1 MVSNQKLFS
10 VSTFDFRLQHLL
22 IIGIL
27 SISVSISILIRG
39 APMMYGFELF
49 EFDPFYNFRATE
61 YIVNNGTQAYF
72 EWFDTKTW
80 YPFGRNVS
88 ESSQVILHLT
98 TATFYQIFG
107 GNSSL
112 YDFTVLFSLVIGSLT
127 SVVVFAFVRVI
138 GGTTA
143 GLFAA
148 LIFSISLPMIVR
160 GLVGWFKS
168 EPLGLFF
175 GFLALYLFLSAIKFD
190 KGKISAIKLIVA
202 GLFLALGLSAWG
214 GILFFVLGIMGF
226 YLVIPFFK
234 HEKNF
239 IIWAIPVFSISLVLF
254 SSIFERTSDLI
265 SYVSLAIILA
275 TVFVVVSEIIKK
287 FSSDSNKIRNC
298 IIFLISI
305 IGSGIAAFSI
315 GLNYLPSFRYLSAVN
330 PFLSTND
337 PLTASVAE
345 HMAID
350 LTLSFAFLSVFMIF
364 TVIGIWFV
372 FSKKSNLKNDMRAFA
387 LVFCLMAIYISSAF
401 VRLELFASVGVIILG
416 SIGLAVLVKHVL
428 KLNRNNFLKYIFS
441 GVVIIL
447 FIIPMVY
454 PEQVNWGILSDAPPT
469 ILTGGLS
476 YGASN
481 DWLDAT
487 QWLKENTPQDAVIA
501 AWWDYGYWIT
511 VLSDRATLIDNATLL
526 DWQIKKMG
534 YVFTT
539 PIENSWHILNSDYTT
554 DISPYMGED
563 TIVAFG
569 GLTNEAFD
577 KLLHSRVLYKNGLI
591 QEPSYFNLTD
601 DEKILV
607 DKQFEET
614 GPLSCKQIFKAEAA
628 SLGIPEQS
636 CNPVAKGMDADYILI
651 SVHGNR
657 FFIDENNNMD
667 LYVLDG
673 GGDESKKHW
682 FVAISNH
689 QVSRFIQEDSM
700 TPTPFF
706 MENST
711 LGNLIPYSIVTYVD
725 LDTGKTY
732 DNYRPNRAAVYEV
745 DIKLIDPD
753 NDPFYLVYASPSFY
767 DNSPGPFQTVL
778 IYKINPN
785 YQS

>member
-112 YDFTVLFSLVIGSLT
+112 YDFTILFPLVIGSLT

-330 PFLSTND
+330 PFLFTQD
-337 PLTASVAE
+337 PLTDSVAE
-345 HMAID
+345 HATTKMGV
-350 LTLSFAFLSVFMIF
+350 AFGLLSVFMIF
-364 TVIGIWFV
+364 TLIGIWFV

-401 VRLELFASVGVIILG
+401 LRLELFASVGVIILG

-454 PEQVNWGILSDAPPT
+454 PEQNWSTWSDVSPT
-469 ILTGGLS
+469 ILSGGVLM
-476 YGASN
+476 GASN

-651 SVHGNR
+651 YLNGER
-657 FFIDENNNMD
+657 FYPDNTDIPFYLFN
-667 LYVLDG
+667 VG
-673 GGDESKKHW
+673 GGDESKKQW
-682 FVAISNH
+682 FAIISNH
-689 QVSRFIQEDSM
+689 QESQFVQQDGI

-711 LGNLIPYSIVTYVD
+711 LGNLIPYSIITYADPVKQ
-725 LDTGKTY
+725 TIH
-732 DNYRPNRAAVYEV
+732 DNYSLGRSAIYTT

>member
-401 VRLELFASVGVIILG
+401 LRLELFASVGVIILG

-569 GLTNEAFD
+569 GLTNEKHAIELQSFEMFD
-577 KLLHSRVLYKNGLI
+577 KSNR
-591 QEPSYFNLTD
+591 NLSD
-601 DEKILV
+601 DEKNLV
-607 DKQFEET
+607 IKQINEN

-651 SVHGNR
+651 YLNGER
-657 FFIDENNNMD
+657 FYPDNTDIPFYLFN
-667 LYVLDG
+667 VG
-673 GGDESKKHW
+673 GGDESKKQW
-682 FVAISNH
+682 FAIISNH
-689 QVSRFIQEDSM
+689 QESQFVQQDGI

-711 LGNLIPYSIVTYVD
+711 LGNLIPYSIITYADPVKQ
-725 LDTGKTY
+725 TIH
-732 DNYRPNRAAVYEV
+732 DNYSLGRSAIYTT